1 MTPQAAVAARPDTE
15 TLAQPAPRPEDGTRL
30 VSLVAAAPAADPV
43 RVFEEVLGQGRD
55 AILWYLPAQGFALVG
70 VGAVATLAAKGAG
83 RFSHVAREWRV
94 LAETALCL
102 SWPGAIS
109 DPAGDED
116 RGENRGENHGGS
128 HGKNH
133 GETELLAASNGPA
146 PGPLAMG
153 GFAFAAGG
161 HDGPW
166 APFGD
171 ARFWVPRWVYR
182 LEGGRA
188 WVHVQARAGIDDDLA
203 AARRLAEAELAAC
216 QVGLASACAATG
228 GPKAASAPAGW
239 DTGPPA
245 GAAGRL
251 AIARRDVPAKEQW
264 LAAVDAAVRAIRAG
278 KLAKA
283 VLARTVEVST
293 PGGFAPGPA
302 LRYLREHYPDCYIF
316 AVAHGG
322 RCFLGATPER
332 LVRLHGGEVQVACLA
347 GSIARGSTPDE
358 DRRLGDALLGSAKN
372 RHEHQ
377 LVLQAI
383 RAALAPLCAEI
394 EAPAEPGLLKFA
406 NVQHLYTP
414 VRARLG
420 AGAGIFDLAERL
432 HPTPAMGGHPTDEAL
447 ALIRELESA
456 DRGWYAGPVGWVDVR
471 GEGEFAVAIRS
482 ALLAGER
489 ALLYAGCGIV
499 ADSDA
504 ESEFEESCLKLR
516 PMLAALGANGG

>member
-1 MTPQAAVAARPDTE
+1 MTQQAAVAARSDTE
-15 TLAQPAPRPEDGTRL
+15 TLAQPVPRPQDGTRL

-43 RVFEEVLGQGRD
+43 RVFEEALGQGRD
-55 AILWYLPAQGFALVG
+55 AILWYLPAQAFALVG
-70 VGAVATLAAKGAG
+70 VGAVATLAAEGAG
-83 RFSHVAREWRV
+83 RFRQVAREWRA

-102 SWPGAIS
+102 SRRGAVS
-109 DPAGDED
+109 DAAGD
-116 RGENRGENHGGS
+116 ENHGGIY
-128 HGKNH
+128 
-133 GETELLAASNGPA
+133 GESGLATSNGPA

-153 GFAFAAGG
+153 GFAFAAGD

-182 LEGGRA
+182 LEGDRA
-188 WVHVQARAGIDDDLA
+188 WVHVQAKAGVDDDLA
-203 AARRLAEAELAAC
+203 AARRLVEAELAAC
-216 QVGLASACAATG
+216 QAGLAPAWTATG
-228 GPKAASAPAGW
+228 GPKAASGPAARE
-239 DTGPPA
+239 TGRAA
-245 GAAGRL
+245 GAPGCP

-264 LAAVDAAVRAIRAG
+264 LAAVHAAVRAIRAG
-278 KLAKA
+278 KLEKA

-302 LRYLREHYPDCYIF
+302 LRYLRDHYPDCYIF

-383 RAALAPLCAEI
+383 RAALAPLCTEI

-432 HPTPAMGGHPTDEAL
+432 HPTPAMGGHPTDKAL

-516 PMLAALGANGG
+516 PMLAALGANGR